1 MRAICLLA
9 VLTMLTG
16 GSALAQTYTSPGTNS
31 RNAQSNQHPIDKGP
45 FTPEANKAY
54 MGGGV
59 ILQGAP
65 GAPAPNP
72 QTLPPGA
79 LPPAGSV
86 PRTVPP
92 G

>member
-1 MRAICLLA
+1 MRAFCGLA
-9 VLTMLTG
+9 VLAILAG
-16 GSALAQTYTSPGTNS
+16 GPALAQTPTGTGTNA
-31 RNAQSNQHPIDKGP
+31 RNAQLNQHPIDKGP

-54 MGGGV
+54 MGGGL

-72 QTLPPGA
+72 QALPPGA
-79 LPPAGSV
+79 LPPAGSL